1 MPGEARSAQKSHS
14 PGDEIGTATNSGGQ
28 PASCHDAICQASER
42 SQGCCTDQDRQGS
55 SIRRPVSNECSRLLK
70 MRSAF
75 HSKKILIDK
84 IGIGN
89 LIMATEEKI
98 SNIETQIMERRKIV
112 DFDTREFTIEHL
124 VKKYSDGIDTDENDI
139 FVPDYQREFVWDD
152 ERQSKLI
159 ESIVLG
165 LPIPIIFLAQ
175 LDSGRLE
182 IVDGSQRIRTI
193 VSFMV
198 GELVIIGLENLTEMN
213 GIDFNE
219 LPLSRKR
226 KIRDTAIRT
235 VVLSEAATAD
245 VRSDLFERINRGSE
259 ILRNM
264 EKRKGIYK
272 GEFTNFIYE
281 ECVKN
286 TLLIENTK
294 LAKSVRNRQELE
306 ELVLRFFALSDSYPN
321 LGKYSSGVG
330 TTLDEYMEKSNVDF
344 NENRKTKKRDQFQ
357 KMLSFVDSNFPNGF
371 SRTRETSISRLF
383 FETISVGVNL
393 ALMKNPNL
401 KSGEVD
407 VTKWLSDPKFK
418 ILVSTERKTHD
429 QRKLTARIE
438 YVRDYLLA
446 R

>member
-1 MPGEARSAQKSHS
+1 
-14 PGDEIGTATNSGGQ
+14 
-28 PASCHDAICQASER
+28 
-42 SQGCCTDQDRQGS
+42 
-55 SIRRPVSNECSRLLK
+55 
-70 MRSAF
+70 
-75 HSKKILIDK
+75 
-84 IGIGN
+84 
-89 LIMATEEKI
+89 MATEEKI
-98 SNIETQIMERRKIV
+98 SNIEAQIMERRKIV

-193 VSFMV
+193 VSFMA
-198 GELVIIGLENLTEMN
+198 GELVISGLENLTEMN

-286 TLLIENTK
+286 TLLVENTK

-306 ELVLRFFALSDSYPN
+306 ELVLRFFALSDSYPH

-330 TTLDEYMEKSNVDF
+330 TTLDEYMEESNVDF
-344 NENRKTKKRDQFQ
+344 SENRKTKKRDQFQ

-371 SRTRETSISRLF
+371 SRAKETSISRLF
-383 FETISVGVNL
+383 FETISVGVHL

-401 KSGEVD
+401 KSGEVN
-407 VTKWLSDPKFK
+407 VAKWLSDPKFK